1 MLLDEADSKDPAAIA
16 QREFDIQ
23 WTANSLYVG
32 KPRTALCPPSAPSRH
47 SRFTLPLPLPLLLSD
62 TLQPALTP

>member
-32 KPRTALCPPSAPSRH
+32 KPRTAFPFAPFCRSPCPCFSLALYSR
-47 SRFTLPLPLPLLLSD
+47 L
-62 TLQPALTP
+62 

>member
-32 KPRTALCPPSAPSRH
+32 KPRT
-47 SRFTLPLPLPLLLSD
+47 PLPFAPPHHSPCPRFSG